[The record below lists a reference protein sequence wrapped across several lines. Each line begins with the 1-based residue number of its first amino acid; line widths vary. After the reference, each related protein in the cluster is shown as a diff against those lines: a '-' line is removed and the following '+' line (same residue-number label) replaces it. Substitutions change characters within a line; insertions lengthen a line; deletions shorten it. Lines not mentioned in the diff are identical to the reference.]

1 VTSPEE
7 ETPEEESES
16 VSGYSSIHQ
25 ALNFMADNAEE
36 MMEYQHLI
44 TKVCTLQANN
54 WIEVAKAFQL
64 QHRRA
69 LANAEACAWIGRKSA
84 ENVGD
89 IITASYGLDDD
100 EMYQADGPEDDD
112 DES

>member
-1 VTSPEE
+1 MTEPEDNDE
-7 ETPEEESES
+7 EQL
-16 VSGYSSIHQ
+16 GYASIQ
-25 ALNFMADNAEE
+25 EALGFMAGNAEE

-54 WIEVAKAFQL
+54 WIEVAKGFQL
-64 QHRRA
+64 QQRRA

-89 IITASYGLDDD
+89 VIAASYGLDDD

-112 DES
+112 DGA